1 MVRIVDGSD
10 PGIPYPVTT
19 THDGHADRQE
29 GKSAMTRKSLF
40 TLVTL
45 FVALFIVAQASVV
58 TAHDVCGDPPG
69 AWCAAMTT
77 PDSTGSMV
85 VDPAVSSPTHAV
97 STDNYC
103 DVAGGESLDR
113 CVQRAAS
120 HATGAARV
128 P

>member
-1 MVRIVDGSD
+1 
-10 PGIPYPVTT
+10 
-19 THDGHADRQE
+19 
-29 GKSAMTRKSLF
+29 MTRRSIFL
-40 TLVTL
+40 LVTL
-45 FVALFIVAQASVV
+45 LLALVVAAQSSVV

-69 AWCAAMTT
+69 KWCAAMTT
-77 PDSTGSMV
+77 PDSTGSIV

-97 STDNYC
+97 STDNFC
-103 DVAGGESLDR
+103 DVAGGESLDQ